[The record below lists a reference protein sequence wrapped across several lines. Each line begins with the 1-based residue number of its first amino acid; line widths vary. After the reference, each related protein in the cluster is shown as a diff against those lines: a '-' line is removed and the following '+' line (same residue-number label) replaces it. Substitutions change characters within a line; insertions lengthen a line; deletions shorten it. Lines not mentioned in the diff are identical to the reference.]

1 MSLSFQDRVR
11 GMMLGLAIG
20 DALGAPIEGR
30 SARKIRKTYK
40 GRLTEIVESRGRD
53 AGYTTDDTALT
64 VALAESM
71 LAVGGYDPVA
81 AMDYYLHWFFLDGH
95 GMGTNT
101 KFVFKAADEG
111 LDPAEAAEMF
121 TYLRPERVVS
131 NGALMRCSPIAAWY
145 SESPQNA
152 DQAVTADAQM
162 THYSPISSESCVTYN
177 RGLIDLLNG
186 RNEVAFSSPIP
197 VVHAAANAPGRVT
210 RDLVTQGKGMV
221 LVALAASTW
230 AVRSERDFE
239 DVMVEL
245 VNWGGDAD
253 TNGAIAGALLGAK
266 HGPDAI
272 PERWISKLVEREYFI
287 ELADRL
293 VAARPA
299 KFEEGHAEPTP
310 TRQRIE
316 RSSSV

>member
-30 SARKIRKTYK
+30 SARRIRKTYK
-40 GRLTEIVESRGRD
+40 GRLTEMMATRSRD

-64 VALAESM
+64 VALAESI
-71 LAVGGYDPVA
+71 LEQGEYQPGS
-81 AMDYYLHWFFLDGH
+81 AMEYYLHWFFADGH

-145 SESPQNA
+145 AADPASA
-152 DQAVTADAQM
+152 DQAVIADAHM
-162 THYSPISSESCVTYN
+162 THHNPISSESCVSYN
-177 RGLIDLLNG
+177 RGLMDILNG
-186 RNEVAFSSPIP
+186 GDQVAFSSPVP
-197 VVHAAANAPGRVT
+197 VVHAAANAPRGVA
-210 RDLVTQGKGMV
+210 RDLATQGKGMV

-230 AVRSERDFE
+230 AVRSGRDFE
-239 DVMVEL
+239 DAMVEL
-245 VNWGGDAD
+245 INWGGDAD

-266 HGPDAI
+266 YGPDAI
-272 PERWISKLVEREYFI
+272 PERWTDKLVERDYFVD
-287 ELADRL
+287 LADRL
-293 VAARPA
+293 VAARPTESVESA
-299 KFEEGHAEPTP
+299 NDETHFSQGIEHA
-310 TRQRIE
+310 RFA
-316 RSSSV
+316 